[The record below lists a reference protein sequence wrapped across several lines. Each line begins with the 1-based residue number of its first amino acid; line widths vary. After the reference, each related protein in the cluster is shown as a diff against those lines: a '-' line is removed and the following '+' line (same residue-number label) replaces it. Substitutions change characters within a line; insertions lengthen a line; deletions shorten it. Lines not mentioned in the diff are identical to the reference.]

1 MTRKRP
7 FIIATVGMVFASLAS
22 LILPIYYTKIVDIV
36 QIGEGSRAALVPVLM
51 GILVTMA
58 IIELFS
64 IGGWRMV
71 GFGLVS
77 LEPKVM
83 RRIFQQCFAYLHR
96 HSFRFFTNNFS
107 GSLVKKISKLG
118 YSYENMVDNFIF
130 NLLRMFIFLP
140 FIIVVVGK
148 KDLTI

>member
-1 MTRKRP
+1 
-7 FIIATVGMVFASLAS
+7 
-22 LILPIYYTKIVDIV
+22 
-36 QIGEGSRAALVPVLM
+36 
-51 GILVTMA
+51 
-58 IIELFS
+58 
-64 IGGWRMV
+64 MV

-107 GSLVKKISKLG
+107 GSLVKKISKLA

-130 NLLRMFIFLP
+130 NLLRMSIFLP
-140 FIIVVVGK
+140 FIIIVVGK
-148 KDLTI
+148 KDLRI